1 MKKHVVQTEAL
12 EIVDEQGHVRLRLG
26 ISHDQQ
32 PFISMLDLSGV
43 VRARFGVQGDGAA
56 GIAIGDENGK
66 IRATSRHRPAPCNQ
80 DCNRA
85 AARLQRRCPILSAVT
100 TDRRKTMTTRTSMK
114 RFGYA

>member
-43 VRARFGVQGDGAA
+43 VRARFGVEPEVCADGE
-56 GIAIGDENGK
+56 G
-66 IRATSRHRPAPCNQ
+66 P
-80 DCNRA
+80 
-85 AARLQRRCPILSAVT
+85 RLQAGTIIPWRGGEP
-100 TDRRKTMTTRTSMK
+100 
-114 RFGYA
+114 